1 MTKGSG
7 FPFNVLG
14 NMRRK
19 SSTPLKR
26 IEGELPSAPV
36 AIESMPEWWDEAT
49 TVLDRVR
56 TETNT
61 SLDSVGSKLDGVK
74 DDVTTVKDDVATVKT
89 SIEPESIMAI
99 YEANEDRNPF
109 TNLLLEKLENIESHL
124 GIVGVPVGTENE
136 QVMANKVMDG
146 GEF

>member
-1 MTKGSG
+1 MAFTK
-7 FPFNVLG
+7 
-14 NMRRK
+14 K
-19 SSTPLKR
+19 SSAAPNR
-26 IEGELPSAPV
+26 VHGEVPDLPDGSV
-36 AIESMPEWWDEAT
+36 ELQGWWSEFRA
-49 TVLDRVR
+49 VYDRVR
-56 TETNT
+56 DKSLEGETYT
-61 SLDSVGSKLDGVK
+61 SLEKKKLDGVK
-74 DDVTTVKDDVATVKT
+74 DDVASIKT